1 MSGLSTPAAASS
13 AHNLDTRLHLFTP
26 LQVGAFE
33 LKHRIVMAPLT
44 RMRAN
49 RPGNEPSALN
59 ALYYTQRAS
68 EGGLIIAEASQVVP
82 EGQGMPATPGIH
94 TDAQQAGWQLVTDGV
109 HARGG
114 RIFLQLWHV
123 GRISHSSHQ
132 PEGGA
137 PVAPS
142 AIAAVGNALTA
153 DFTPAPF
160 EVPRALSLSDIE
172 QLKKTYVAA
181 GRRAIAAGFDGVE
194 IHSANGYL
202 LEQFMISRSNER
214 TDRYGGSLANRMRL
228 PLEIAELLAADLGA
242 NRVGIRLSP
251 FGVANDSGETDPLT
265 LYREI
270 TKELNLLKLAYLH
283 LIEPRASGAGQRDVD
298 HQNVPS
304 GCATLRPFWDQVLIT
319 AGNFNAQRAEQT
331 VAAGE
336 ADAIAFG
343 RYFISNPD
351 LPQRIKNGVPFT
363 PYDRPTFYGG
373 GTEGYTNY
381 AAFGG

>member
-1 MSGLSTPAAASS
+1 MISTKNTEAR
-13 AHNLDTRLHLFTP
+13 DTLFEP
-26 LQVGAFE
+26 LTIGAVQ

-44 RMRAN
+44 RMRAS
-49 RPGNEPSALN
+49 RPGNVPNALN
-59 ALYYTQRAS
+59 ALYYTQRAT
-68 EGGLIIAEASQVVP
+68 EGGLIIAEASQVAP

-94 TDAQQAGWQLVTDGV
+94 TDEQRDGWKLVTDGV
-109 HARGG
+109 HAKGG

-132 PEGGA
+132 PGGLA

-142 AIAAVGNALTA
+142 AIAAEGNALTT

-160 EVPRALSLSDIE
+160 EVPRALSLDEIE
-172 QLKKTYVAA
+172 QIKQAYVAA
-181 GRRAIAAGFDGVE
+181 GRRAMDAGFDGVE

-202 LEQFMISRSNER
+202 LEQFMISRSNVR

-228 PLEIAELLAADLGA
+228 PLEVAELLAIDLGSD
-242 NRVGIRLSP
+242 RVGIRLSP
-251 FGVANDSGETDPLT
+251 FGIANDSGETDPLT

-270 TKELNLLKLAYLH
+270 IKELNKLKLAYLH
-283 LIEPRASGAGQRDVD
+283 LVEPRASGAGQRDVY

-304 GCATLRPFWDQVLIT
+304 GCQTFRPYWDQVLIT
-319 AGNFNAQRAEQT
+319 AGNFTAENAAET
-331 VAAGE
+331 VAKGD

-351 LPQRIKNGVPFT
+351 LPRRIQRGDPFT

-373 GTEGYTNY
+373 GTQGYTDY
-381 AAFGG
+381 RAFGI